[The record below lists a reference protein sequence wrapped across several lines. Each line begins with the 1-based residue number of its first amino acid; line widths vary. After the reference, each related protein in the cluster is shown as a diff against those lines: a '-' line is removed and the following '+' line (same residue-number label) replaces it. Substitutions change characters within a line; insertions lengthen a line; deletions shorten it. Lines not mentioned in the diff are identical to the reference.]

1 MISTHREWHDKP
13 GFSLGHEEDLLLDG
27 AMEVVGIVAVNKQL
41 LARWNRVACSC
52 LSSSKYGGGKEV
64 AV

>member
-27 AMEVVGIVAVNKQL
+27 AMEVVAFVAVNERLQ
-41 LARWNRVACSC
+41 ARCNRAACSC
-52 LSSSKYGGGKEV
+52 LSSLMYGGGREV
-64 AV
+64 AA